1 MAKISEEMR
10 LHFNEVIIPY
20 KEKISALLAKEK
32 TMLNGMHKGDIDL
45 ENKKILL
52 CEDMIYISTLYMAQN
67 SLSLKVLDVKNNDA
81 LNDERKVLY
90 KAIIYLEE
98 IVTDKIDIAYSDLTD
113 NLEKIKNI
121 SISRRFMLMKKLGL
135 AISMLKEAFGEN
147 SKWKI
152 SFVELEGRYA
162 TVAKNLLDMRDSVK
176 DYFNPSSENYETVAL
191 YIRLI
196 EKLLNDSAS
205 AYRNKYET
213 SSRRIDDMRNG
224 IKYLLA
230 LRKFYIAIG
239 KTDVADEVKR
249 KALVWKDKMDSDH
262 KNGLSN

>member
-45 ENKKILL
+45 ENKKLLL

-67 SLSLKVLDVKNNDA
+67 SLSLKILDVKNNDA
-81 LNDERKVLY
+81 LNEARKVLY

-98 IVTDKIDIAYSDLTD
+98 IVTDKIDIAYTDLTD
-113 NLEKIKNI
+113 ELEKIKNI

-147 SKWKI
+147 SKWKL
-152 SFVELEGRYA
+152 SFVELEGRFA
-162 TVAKNLLDMRDSVK
+162 TVAKNFLDMKECVK
-176 DYFNPSSENYETVAL
+176 DFFNPSSENYETTAL
-191 YIRLI
+191 YIRLV
-196 EKLLNDSAS
+196 EKILNDSAN

-239 KTDVADEVKR
+239 KTDSANEVKR

>member
-45 ENKKILL
+45 GNKKLLL

-67 SLSLKVLDVKNNDA
+67 SLSLKVLNVKNNDA
-81 LNDERKVLY
+81 LNDARKVLY
-90 KAIIYLEE
+90 KA
-98 IVTDKIDIAYSDLTD
+98 
-113 NLEKIKNI
+113 NI
-121 SISRRFMLMKKLGL
+121 SISRRFILMKKLGL
-135 AISMLKEAFGEN
+135 SISMLKEAFGDN
-147 SKWKI
+147 SKWKL
-152 SFVELEGRYA
+152 SFVELEGRFA
-162 TVAKNLLDMRDSVK
+162 TIAKNLLDMKECVK
-176 DYFNPSSENYETVAL
+176 YYFDPSSENYETTAL

-196 EKLLNDSAS
+196 EKQLNESAN

-239 KTDVADEVKR
+239 KTDSAEEVKR

>member
-45 ENKKILL
+45 ENKKLLL

-81 LNDERKVLY
+81 LNDARKVLY

-98 IVTDKIDIAYSDLTD
+98 IVTDKIDVPYLDLSDY
-113 NLEKIKNI
+113 LEKIKNI

-152 SFVELEGRYA
+152 SFVELEGRFT
-162 TVAKNLLDMRDSVK
+162 TVAKNLLDMRDGVK
-176 DYFNPSSENYETVAL
+176 DYFNPNSVDYETVAL
-191 YIRLI
+191 YIRLV

-213 SSRRIDDMRNG
+213 SSGRIDDMRNG

-239 KTDVADEVKR
+239 KTDAADEVKR

>member
-67 SLSLKVLDVKNNDA
+67 SLSLKVLGVKNNDA
-81 LNDERKVLY
+81 LNDARKVLY
-90 KAIIYLEE
+90 KAIIYMEE
-98 IVTDKIDIAYSDLTD
+98 IVTDKIDVPYLDLTE
-113 NLEKIKNI
+113 NLEKVKNI
-121 SISRRFMLMKKLGL
+121 SISRRFMLIKKLGL

-147 SKWKI
+147 SKWKL
-152 SFVELEGRYA
+152 SFVELEGRFA
-162 TVAKNLLDMRDSVK
+162 TIAKNLLDMRECVK
-176 DYFNPSSENYETVAL
+176 YYFDPSSENYELVAL

-196 EKLLNDSAS
+196 EKLLKDSAN

-224 IKYLLA
+224 IKLSGSD
-230 LRKFYIAIG
+230 RKVEMTIG
-239 KTDVADEVKR
+239 KTDLADEVKR
-249 KALVWKDKMDSDH
+249 RALVWKDKMDSDH

>member
-1 MAKISEEMR
+1 
-10 LHFNEVIIPY
+10 
-20 KEKISALLAKEK
+20 
-32 TMLNGMHKGDIDL
+32 
-45 ENKKILL
+45 
-52 CEDMIYISTLYMAQN
+52 MAQN
-67 SLSLKVLDVKNNDA
+67 SLSLKVLGVKNNDA
-81 LNDERKVLY
+81 LNDARKVLY
-90 KAIIYLEE
+90 KAIIYMEE
-98 IVTDKIDIAYSDLTD
+98 IVTDKIDVPYLDLTE
-113 NLEKIKNI
+113 NLEKVKNI
-121 SISRRFMLMKKLGL
+121 SISRRFMLIKKLGL

-147 SKWKI
+147 SKWKL
-152 SFVELEGRYA
+152 SFVELEGRFA
-162 TVAKNLLDMRDSVK
+162 TIAKNLLDMRECVK
-176 DYFNPSSENYETVAL
+176 YYFDPSSENYELVAL

-196 EKLLNDSAS
+196 EKLLKDSAN

-224 IKYLLA
+224 IKFLLA